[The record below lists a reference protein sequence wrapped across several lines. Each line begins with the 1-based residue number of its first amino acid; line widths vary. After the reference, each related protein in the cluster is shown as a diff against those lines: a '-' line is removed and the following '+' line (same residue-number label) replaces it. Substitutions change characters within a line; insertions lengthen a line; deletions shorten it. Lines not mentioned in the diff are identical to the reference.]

1 MCVSVLLGVT
11 GHGVRTQLALLAGG
25 EARGQPRPHHLAC
38 VNAAPTPTG
47 REDPASVYGGF
58 LFPYL
63 ATRTSNILLEKNV
76 ASFPGIMFYQMAY
89 PSPSGPSTSQLFFHL
104 VT

>member
-1 MCVSVLLGVT
+1 MT
-11 GHGVRTQLALLAGG
+11 
-25 EARGQPRPHHLAC
+25 
-38 VNAAPTPTG
+38 
-47 REDPASVYGGF
+47 SVYGGF

-76 ASFPGIMFYQMAY
+76 ASFPGIVFY
-89 PSPSGPSTSQLFFHL
+89 PNGLSIPIRPGTSQLFFHL